1 MTATVIQ
8 SKAIPSFE
16 SIGIAHAVR
25 HQELLFLSGQIP
37 IDSKGEIVGLGDATQ
52 QTIRVYEIIESI
64 LGELGGTLDNIV
76 KLTSFYTNPDDFQKI
91 AQVRKDLFNREYVA
105 ASSSVCVQALPHPD
119 ALVEVESVAILG
131 QSQ

>member
-16 SIGIAHAVR
+16 SIVIAHAVR

-76 KLTSFYTNPDDFQKI
+76 KLTTFYTNPDDFQKI
-91 AQVRKDLFNREYVA
+91 AQVRKDLFNSGDVA
-105 ASSSVCVQALPHPD
+105 ASSAVCVQALPHPD